1 MAERKYITDEN
12 LKRFGSNVKK
22 AIKESETTLNTEI
35 GKAKTA
41 AQAAAEAA
49 AGALKEAQAKIA
61 KGALATINGQ
71 SLENGGNIEL
81 DFTVAEFVTKLPEV
95 STASKSKIYLVAS
108 SESGTQNTYAEYIKI
123 TVGGTDKWEK
133 LGEYKAE
140 MDLTP
145 YAKAADLT
153 AHTGNKSN
161 PHGVTKTQVGLSNVD
176 NTSDSTKANTA
187 GNPIHDAIAKK
198 VDATKIAGSTLGLIK
213 AGTTSGKTYGVNV
226 DASTGAA
233 TVSVNWTDQNVSQA
247 ALPASYSKEIALLGS
262 TETQG
267 GKTTGAAYI
276 DLVKVN
282 LVKQKMTVGQTA
294 SGVKGTV
301 EAQYFFGDL
310 NGNAQ
315 TATTATS
322 ADSAR
327 KATQDGD
334 GNNIAQTYYRTAD
347 FLAFKN
353 EFSDLSDTDI
363 DNLWATATALS

>member
-22 AIKESETTLNTEI
+22 AIKDSETTLNTEI

-49 AGALKEAQAKIA
+49 AGALKEAQVKIP

-95 STASKSKIYLVAS
+95 ATASKSKIYLVAS

-145 YAKAADLT
+145 YAKAADLK
-153 AHTGNKSN
+153 AHTGNKEN
-161 PHGVTKTQVGLSNVD
+161 PHGVTKTQVGLGNVD

-198 VDATKIAGSTLGLIK
+198 VNNDHIATTTSLGLIK

-226 DASTGAA
+226 NASTGAA
-233 TVSVNWTDQNVSQA
+233 TVSVPWTDQNVYQA
-247 ALPASYSKEIALLGS
+247 ILPTSDANAYPILGS
-262 TETQG
+262 AEKSLTD
-267 GKTTGAAYI
+267 GKAAQSVYLKGLTFTPKGSVLSVGTGEMVAAKFTGA
-276 DLVKVN
+276 L
-282 LVKQKMTVGQTA
+282 
-294 SGVKGTV
+294 
-301 EAQYFFGDL
+301 E
-310 NGNAQ
+310 GNAK
-315 TATTATS
+315 TATS
-322 ADSAR
+322 ATSAT
-327 KATQDGD
+327 KATQDGS
-334 GNNIAQTYYRTAD
+334 GNVITSTYQTQA
-347 FLAFKN
+347 AFNNFKA
-353 EFSDLSDTDI
+353 EFVDLTNTEI
-363 DNLWATATALS
+363 DNLWTTAPDALS

>member
-22 AIKESETTLNTEI
+22 AINDSKSDLTTEI
-35 GKAKTA
+35 GKAKEA
-41 AQAAAEAA
+41 AQAAASAA
-49 AGALKEAQAKIA
+49 AGALGEAQVKIP

-145 YAKAADLT
+145 YAKAADLK
-153 AHTGNKSN
+153 AHTGNKEN
-161 PHGVTKTQVGLSNVD
+161 PHEVTKTQVGLGNVD

-198 VDATKIAGSTLGLIK
+198 VNNDHIATTTSLGLIK

-226 DASTGAA
+226 NASTGAA
-233 TVSVNWTDQNVSQA
+233 TVSVPWTDQNVYQA
-247 ALPASYSKEIALLGS
+247 ILPTSDANAYPILGS
-262 TETQG
+262 AEKSLADGKAAQSVYLKGLTFTPKGSVLSVGTGTMTAARFQG
-267 GKTTGAAYI
+267 KA
-276 DLVKVN
+276 D
-282 LVKQKMTVGQTA
+282 TA
-294 SGVKGTV
+294 G
-301 EAQYFFGDL
+301 
-310 NGNAQ
+310 
-315 TATTATS
+315 S
-322 ADSAR
+322 ADSAT
-327 KATQDGD
+327 KATQDGG
-334 GNNIAQTYYRTAD
+334 GNIIASTYQTKAD
-347 FLAFKN
+347 FNTFKN
-353 EFSDLSDTDI
+353 EFVDLTNTEI
-363 DNLWATATALS
+363 DNLWATAPDTLS

>member
-12 LKRFGSNVKK
+12 LKRFGTNVKL
-22 AIKESETTLNTEI
+22 AIKASETTLNTEI

-49 AGALKEAQAKIA
+49 AGALKEAQAKIP

-95 STASKSKIYLVAS
+95 ATASKSKIYLVAS
-108 SESGTQNTYAEYIKI
+108 SESGTQNTYAEYIKV
-123 TVGGTDKWEK
+123 TVDGTDKFEK

-140 MDLTP
+140 MDLAP

-153 AHTGNKSN
+153 AHTGNTSN
-161 PHGVTKTQVGLSNVD
+161 PHGVTKKQVGLGNVD

-226 DASTGAA
+226 NASTGAA
-233 TVSVNWTDQNVSQA
+233 TVSVPWTDQNVYQA
-247 ALPASYSKEIALLGS
+247 MLPTSDANAYPILGS
-262 TETQG
+262 AEKSLTD
-267 GKTTGAAYI
+267 GKAAQSVYLKGLTFTPKGSVLSVGTGEMVAAKFTGA
-276 DLVKVN
+276 L
-282 LVKQKMTVGQTA
+282 
-294 SGVKGTV
+294 
-301 EAQYFFGDL
+301 E
-310 NGNAQ
+310 GNAK
-315 TATTATS
+315 TATS
-322 ADSAR
+322 AASAT
-327 KATQDGD
+327 KATQDGN
-334 GNNIAQTYYRTAD
+334 GNNIAGTYQTQA
-347 FLAFKN
+347 AFNSFKA
-353 EFSDLSDTDI
+353 EFKDLTPTEI
-363 DNLWATATALS
+363 DNLWATAPDTLS

>member
-22 AIKESETTLNTEI
+22 AIKDSETTLNTEI

-49 AGALKEAQAKIA
+49 AGALKEAQAKIPN
-61 KGALATINGQ
+61 GALATINGQ

-95 STASKSKIYLVAS
+95 ATASKSKIYLVAS

-145 YAKAADLT
+145 YAKAADLK
-153 AHTGNKSN
+153 AHTGNKEN
-161 PHGVTKTQVGLSNVD
+161 PHGVTKAQVGLGNVD

-187 GNPIHDAIAKK
+187 GNPIHEAIAKK
-198 VDATKIAGSTLGLIK
+198 VNNDHIATTTSLGLIK

-226 DASTGAA
+226 DASTGVA
-233 TVSVNWTDQNVSQA
+233 TVSVPWTDQNVYQA
-247 ALPASYSKEIALLGS
+247 VVPAADANAYPILGS
-262 TETQG
+262 AEKSLAD
-267 GKTTGAAYI
+267 GKAAQSVYLKGLTFTPKGSVLSVGTGEMVAAKFTGA
-276 DLVKVN
+276 L
-282 LVKQKMTVGQTA
+282 
-294 SGVKGTV
+294 
-301 EAQYFFGDL
+301 E
-310 NGNAQ
+310 GNAK
-315 TATTATS
+315 TATS
-322 ADSAR
+322 ATSAT
-327 KATQDGD
+327 KATQDGS
-334 GNNIAQTYYRTAD
+334 GNVITSTYQTQAGFNT
-347 FLAFKN
+347 FKN
-353 EFSDLSDTDI
+353 EFVTMSDTDI
-363 DNLWATATALS
+363 DNLWTTATALS

>member
-22 AIKESETTLNTEI
+22 AINDSKSDLTTEI
-35 GKAKTA
+35 GKAKEA
-41 AQAAAEAA
+41 AQAAASAA
-49 AGALKEAQAKIA
+49 AGALKEAQAKIP

-145 YAKAADLT
+145 YAKAADLK
-153 AHTGNKSN
+153 AHTGNKEN
-161 PHGVTKTQVGLSNVD
+161 PHGVTKAQVGLGNVD

-198 VDATKIAGSTLGLIK
+198 VNNDHIATTTSLGLIK

-233 TVSVNWTDQNVSQA
+233 TVSVPWTDQNVYQA
-247 ALPASYSKEIALLGS
+247 VVPAADANAYPILGS
-262 TETQG
+262 AEKSLADGKAAQSVYLKGLTFTPKGSVLSVGTGTMTAARFQG
-267 GKTTGAAYI
+267 KA
-276 DLVKVN
+276 D
-282 LVKQKMTVGQTA
+282 TA
-294 SGVKGTV
+294 G
-301 EAQYFFGDL
+301 
-310 NGNAQ
+310 
-315 TATTATS
+315 S
-322 ADSAR
+322 ADSAT
-327 KATQDGD
+327 KATQDGG
-334 GNNIAQTYYRTAD
+334 GNIIVSTYQTKTD
-347 FLAFKN
+347 FNAFKN
-353 EFSDLSDTDI
+353 EFVDLTNTEI
-363 DNLWATATALS
+363 DNLWATAPDTLS